1 MHGVWNTTI
10 VIKSYIQNTIRF
22 LLFVISASL
31 LITGCVG
38 HRNSSGY
45 SMQETMFASMMIPH
59 HQQAIVMSEI
69 ALTNTTNPDVL
80 ALANEIKAAQAPE
93 IEQMK
98 KWGEVDTD
106 MHSGHVMSGMLT
118 DEELSALRTAQGK
131 DFDRLFLEGM
141 IKHHEGAILMTE
153 MIVDSKKPDVASLA
167 QSIITTQKA
176 EIERMKVILGK

>member
-1 MHGVWNTTI
+1 MKRTLLTFVALLFLLTGCAMHGD
-10 VIKSYIQNTIRF
+10 
-22 LLFVISASL
+22 
-31 LITGCVG
+31 
-38 HRNSSGY
+38 SSRY
-45 SMQETMFASMMIPH
+45 TMQETMFASMMIPH
-59 HQQAIVMSEI
+59 HQQAIVMSDI

-153 MIVDSKKPDVASLA
+153 MIVDSKKPDVAAMA